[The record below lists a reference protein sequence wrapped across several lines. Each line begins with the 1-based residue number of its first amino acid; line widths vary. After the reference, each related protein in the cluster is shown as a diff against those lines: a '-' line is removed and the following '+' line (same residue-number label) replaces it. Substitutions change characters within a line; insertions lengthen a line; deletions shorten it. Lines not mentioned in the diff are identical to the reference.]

1 MVAFEICQST
11 PDSTKGTTM
20 IEPSSGTSNERPSG
34 RLLLAAAAVGIL
46 IVVAGV
52 LLLPE
57 PGPKSESTSRDVK
70 SVAISWLQEP
80 ARGVVRYCTG
90 EDVSHSQQQSVID
103 FNKTGSEVT
112 AKLVETSATA
122 DAQHDD
128 YIETL
133 SERAQ
138 SECDVVYL
146 DVIYMP
152 EFASKNLLYDM
163 SPFLDENGRGDRF
176 NDDMMTTARYDG
188 RLWGVPKHL
197 DAGLMFYRTDK
208 GLHAPASWQD
218 VLEQGRSRRGE
229 RPRLRF
235 QAAGYEGLTV
245 VFLELAYSAGAQ
257 PIIKGDRVS
266 LNQPETVE
274 ALEWMRR
281 AVGEAVPS
289 GAINQT
295 DKGSLSVFER
305 SRALLMRSWPFAASR
320 IESDARAAERRA
332 QRDPARTGY
341 AALLRRT
348 ADNFAAVPLPPWQ
361 AGGDSVA
368 VLGGHNVVIARNA
381 ANPRAA
387 LKLVRFLTSTGQIRQ
402 DARNYSLFPVLD
414 AVASDPD
421 ITNTNQTLAAIA
433 NTTEIKPRPV
443 IANYIAVSKIISK
456 DLNTAIRGKGSAA
469 DALAAIEARVR
480 TALEKG

>member
-1 MVAFEICQST
+1 MIAFKICQSA

-20 IEPSSGTSNERPSG
+20 IQPSSGTSNERPSG
-34 RLLLAAAAVGIL
+34 RLLFAAAAVGIL
-46 IVVAGV
+46 ILVGGV

-57 PGPKSESTSRDVK
+57 SGSKPQSGDVK
-70 SVAISWLQEP
+70 SVATSWLQAP

-103 FNKTGSEVT
+103 FNETGSGVT

-133 SERAQ
+133 SETAQ

-146 DVIYMP
+146 DVVYMP

-188 RLWGVPKHL
+188 RPWGVPKQL
-197 DAGLMFYRTDK
+197 DAGVMFYRTDK

-218 VLEQGRSRRGE
+218 VLEQGRSTRPGE
-229 RPRLRF
+229 LPRLRF

-257 PIIKGDRVS
+257 PIIEGDRVS

-274 ALEWMRR
+274 ALEWMRL
-281 AVGEAVPS
+281 AVGAAVPN

-305 SRALLMRSWPFAASR
+305 SRALLMRSWHFAASR

-332 QRDPARTGY
+332 QRDPERAGY

-348 ADNFAAVPLPPWQ
+348 ADNFAADPLPPWQ
-361 AGGDSVA
+361 AGRDSVA
-368 VLGGHNVVIARNA
+368 VLGGHNLVIARNA

-402 DARNYSLFPVLD
+402 DARDYSLFPVLD

-421 ITNTNQTLAAIA
+421 IINKNQTLAAIA

-469 DALAAIEARVR
+469 NALAAIEARVK